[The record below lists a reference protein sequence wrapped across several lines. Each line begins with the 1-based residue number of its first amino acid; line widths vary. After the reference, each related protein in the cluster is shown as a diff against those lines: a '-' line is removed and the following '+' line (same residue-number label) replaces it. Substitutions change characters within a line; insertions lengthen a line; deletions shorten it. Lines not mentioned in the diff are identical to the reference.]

1 MSHGGGEGG
10 GDRWLVS
17 YSDFITLLM
26 VLFVVLYSMG
36 QVDVQKYKQL
46 AESMRAAFSVG
57 GGPAKIVDTQINSAG
72 GSVENGSPNPIVIP
86 GIPEKPPQSEEV
98 AGNLSAMLAQS
109 NLGSEVSVQTNIEGV
124 LISLSEKLL
133 FDSGT
138 ANLHKDAYPVL
149 DTIAQMLQTTTNQ
162 VKVVGHTDDSAPID
176 PRYKDNWELS
186 TARAQVVADY
196 LIKSGLSPSRFIIS
210 GRGPYDPVFPNDTD
224 EHRALNSRADI
235 IVVYQVEN
243 NVVSSNSVLN
253 NP

>member
-46 AESMRAAFSVG
+46 AESMRAAFSLG
-57 GGPAKIVDTQINSAG
+57 GAPAKVINVQIDSSG
-72 GSVENGSPNPIVIP
+72 GKSSEGSPNPIVIP
-86 GIPEKPPQSEEV
+86 GIPEKPPASEEV
-98 AGNLSAMLAQS
+98 AGSLMSMLSKS

-124 LISLSEKLL
+124 LISLSEKIL
-133 FDSGT
+133 FDQGAAT
-138 ANLHKDAYPVL
+138 LQAEAYPVL
-149 DTIAQMLQTTTNQ
+149 DTIIGMLSPTTNQ
-162 VKVVGHTDDSAPID
+162 IKIVGHTDDTPPTD
-176 PRYKDNWELS
+176 PRYSNNWELS
-186 TARAQVVADY
+186 TARAQVIADY
-196 LIKSGLSPSRFIIS
+196 MIKNGIEPARLIVS
-210 GRGPYDPVFPNDTD
+210 GRGEYEPIFPNDTD

-235 IVVYQVEN
+235 IVVYNVEK
-243 NVVSSNSVLN
+243 NVVGSGSKLN